1 MALAVAWMAGV
12 KNRVICP
19 SVCSTMLGTSNPV
32 RTVSC
37 PAQLMK
43 PITWKGQ
50 TRAILIQAHLKKVGD
65 ATLKTGIRRS
75 GLTRLAMVGQRLLG
89 LRSHGKLVIMGK
101 SCEAVVCKA
110 LAHRQCETGLET
122 RDRRDRR

>member
-1 MALAVAWMAGV
+1 MALAAAWMAGV
-12 KNRVICP
+12 KNRVIFP
-19 SVCSTMLGTSNPV
+19 SVCSTLLGTSNPV

-50 TRAILIQAHLKKVGD
+50 TRAILIQAHPKKVGT

-75 GLTRLAMVGQRLLG
+75 GLTRLAMVGQWLLG
-89 LRSHGKLVIMGK
+89 LRSHGKLW
-101 SCEAVVCKA
+101 
-110 LAHRQCETGLET
+110 
-122 RDRRDRR
+122 